1 MGLTRVGL
9 FQNKQP
15 SQQPLPDDELTEGV
29 SQYFDGYFA
38 ELNERGR
45 AYFEEAINEKIGEFK
60 KDLDLTVA
68 KTSVE
73 LKDYLTKRIDEQFV
87 GHAMA
92 MKDAQDAALQTIT
105 QNVEVLQKQHSEL
118 SATLEEQFAQSAS
131 AIKTSQAAA
140 IDAMNKST
148 DKLDEQQRVLSASFQ
163 KNIARQDAAMNKAL
177 EDNTA
182 QLGVMKQSQDT
193 ALEWL
198 NKSIQSLQ
206 EQQQALSTTLQE
218 NVKKQENMMI
228 DAFENNMATII
239 EHYLLGALG
248 DQYDIS
254 AQLPSIIKQME
265 SSKQAIADDMK
276 L

>member
-1 MGLTRVGL
+1 MGL

-15 SQQPLPDDELTEGV
+15 SQSSLPDDELTEGV
-29 SQYFDGYFA
+29 GQYFDGYFA

-45 AYFEEAINEKIGEFK
+45 AYFEEAISEKIGEFK

-68 KTSVE
+68 KSSVE
-73 LKDYLTKRIDEQFV
+73 LKDYITKRIDEQFV

-92 MKDAQDAALQTIT
+92 MKEAQDAALQTIT
-105 QNVEVLQKQHSEL
+105 SNVENLQEQHRML
-118 SATLEEQFAQSAS
+118 SSTLEDQFAQSGS
-131 AIKTSQAAA
+131 AIKTAQATA
-140 IDAMNKST
+140 IDAMNKTS
-148 DKLDEQQRVLSASFQ
+148 DKLDEQQRVLGNSFQ
-163 KNIARQDAAMNKAL
+163 KNIARQDTAMNKAF
-177 EDNTA
+177 EENTA
-182 QLGVMKQSQDT
+182 QLARMKQSQDS

-198 NKSIQSLQ
+198 NKSIQALQ
-206 EQQQALSTTLQE
+206 EQQQALSSTLQE
-218 NVKKQENMMI
+218 NVRKQEGMMI
-228 DAFENNMATII
+228 DAFENNMASII

-265 SSKQAIADDMK
+265 ANKQAIADDMK